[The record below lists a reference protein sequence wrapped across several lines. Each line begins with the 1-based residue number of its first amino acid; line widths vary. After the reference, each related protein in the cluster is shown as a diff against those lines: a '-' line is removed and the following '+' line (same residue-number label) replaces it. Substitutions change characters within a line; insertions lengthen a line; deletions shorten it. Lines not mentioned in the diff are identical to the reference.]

1 MCRTFTDF
9 RTAFRQLPSARDRYV
24 RRMPEKSART
34 STWLIAKPAEIANA
48 GDASKMNRAA
58 VIAMKTAAKA
68 QTVTRLYAGS
78 LRRGTCHSR
87 YAIAAR
93 LTPNVATPN
102 DRMIWDIPGDW
113 SSAMVVTTFVWTKYP
128 APVKKALAR
137 VGFTRTPTPSPTPAA
152 INVLGMTSVQG

>member
-1 MCRTFTDF
+1 
-9 RTAFRQLPSARDRYV
+9 
-24 RRMPEKSART
+24 MPAEAGRT
-34 STWLIAKPAEIANA
+34 STWLNAKRAEIANA
-48 GDASKMNRAA
+48 GDAARMNRAA

-113 SSAMVVTTFVWTKYP
+113 TSATVVTTLLWT
-128 APVKKALAR
+128 
-137 VGFTRTPTPSPTPAA
+137 T
-152 INVLGMTSVQG
+152 